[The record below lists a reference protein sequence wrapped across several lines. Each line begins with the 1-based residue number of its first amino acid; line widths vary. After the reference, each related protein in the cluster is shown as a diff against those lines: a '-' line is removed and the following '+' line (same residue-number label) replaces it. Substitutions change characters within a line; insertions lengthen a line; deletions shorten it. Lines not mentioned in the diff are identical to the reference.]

1 MAKRSLY
8 STDLR
13 QWSSFTSSWP
23 TTTLFDINL
32 KLDDDDD
39 EDNGDDDDDDDDND
53 DDDDDD
59 DIKDYDLGILLRL

>member
-13 QWSSFTSSWP
+13 QGSSFTSSWP

-39 EDNGDDDDDDDDND
+39 DNDND

>member
-8 STDLR
+8 STDLG
-13 QWSSFTSSWP
+13 QGSSFTSSWP

-39 EDNGDDDDDDDDND
+39 DNDND